1 MFEQVKDYKSACKV
15 LGIKPIDIGIKPID
29 KRRKLEEHV
38 LVYMQ
43 LSTITQAI
51 NFIANGNKQWIPKY
65 EQNKPIRTWYS
76 WWYIDWNKIEKG
88 NSSNAGLF
96 NLHSDYDLGHANALV
111 GTHLR
116 FINRDAAEYA
126 AETFR
131 PLYMKHT
138 FGID

>member
-15 LGIKPIDIGIKPID
+15 LGIKPID

-38 LVYMQ
+38 LVYIQ

-76 WWYIDWNKIEKG
+76 WWYINWNKIEKG
-88 NSSNAGLF
+88 SNAGLF
-96 NLHSDYDLGHANALV
+96 LLYSDDGVGGSAATV

-131 PLYMKHT
+131 PLYMKHM

>member
-15 LGIKPIDIGIKPID
+15 LGIKPID

-88 NSSNAGLF
+88 SGSAAGLF
-96 NLHSDYDLGHANALV
+96 YLYSYYDLSYARAYV

>member
-15 LGIKPIDIGIKPID
+15 LGIKPID

-38 LVYMQ
+38 LVYIQ

-51 NFIANGNKQWIPKY
+51 NFIANGNKPWIPKY
-65 EQNKPIRTWYS
+65 EQNKPIRTWHS
-76 WWYIDWNKIEKG
+76 WWHIDWDKIKDG
-88 NSSNAGLF
+88 SAAGLF
-96 NLHSDYDLGHANALV
+96 GLDSLDGLSYATARV

-116 FINRDAAEYA
+116 FISRDAAEYA
-126 AETFR
+126 AKTFQ
-131 PLYMKHT
+131 PLYMKHI